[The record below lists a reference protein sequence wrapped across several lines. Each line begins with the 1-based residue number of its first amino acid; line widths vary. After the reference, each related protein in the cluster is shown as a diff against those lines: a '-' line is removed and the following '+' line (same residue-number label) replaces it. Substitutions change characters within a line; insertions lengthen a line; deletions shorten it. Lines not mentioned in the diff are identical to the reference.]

1 MSVFS
6 VGNPSAAREKKS
18 SLPVRLRER
27 ILLHQ
32 VHPVKLVVDWGT
44 GFAAAWLFWD
54 KEIVAA
60 LLVGLV
66 PSVIVSAYMIS
77 RTDLTRYRDT
87 PLGRYF
93 LSSRTRPNDQVRLAG
108 LVIMWGG
115 AWANSIPVAAA
126 GLAVILLAWG
136 KGLLVKEK
144 GDTPR
149 VP

>member
-1 MSVFS
+1 
-6 VGNPSAAREKKS
+6 
-18 SLPVRLRER
+18 
-27 ILLHQ
+27 